1 MPIQNTR
8 QSYSPGYFNL
18 YIFGK
23 QTGRQKML
31 HQMIADVSRVQFFL
45 NFCMNLILIFLG
57 CFQIF
62 EVHHTFRLFVTCF
75 YVVT

>member
-1 MPIQNTR
+1 MPKENTR

-31 HQMIADVSRVQFFL
+31 HQMLADVSRVQSFL
-45 NFCMNLILIFLG
+45 NFFMYLILIFWG
-57 CFQIF
+57 
-62 EVHHTFRLFVTCF
+62 EVSKYLKFTTLADYLLPVFML
-75 YVVT
+75 